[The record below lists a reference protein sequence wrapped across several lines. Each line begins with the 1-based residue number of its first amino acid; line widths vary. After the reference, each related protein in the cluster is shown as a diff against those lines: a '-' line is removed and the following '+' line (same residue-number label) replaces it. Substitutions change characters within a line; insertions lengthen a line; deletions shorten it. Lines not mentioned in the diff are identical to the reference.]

1 MQKRYTKV
9 LGLRSSSVL
18 SLGLACG
25 LGLAINSAQA
35 EISEKD
41 FAASIERYLKT
52 DSGMEKI
59 GSAMERYFQK
69 RQQEAL
75 KKQEEQQKAEVE
87 QQFKNPAKIDLNGS
101 PVKGPNNAKI
111 TIVEFSDFQCPY
123 CRRGYETMEQVAKM
137 YPNDVKIAFKHFPL
151 PFHNEA
157 EPAAKA
163 AWAAQQQGKFWE
175 YHEEL
180 FKNQD
185 KLGAEY
191 YVQLASSLKLDVE
204 KFKRDM
210 ASEAAAK
217 QVKADTEIGQK
228 NGIQGTPGFFVNG
241 VAVKG
246 AYPAE
251 HFKGIIERWL
261 KGAAPANG

>member
-1 MQKRYTKV
+1 MIKKK
-9 LGLRSSSVL
+9 SL
-18 SLGLACG
+18 SLALLLCG
-25 LGLAINSAQA
+25 LGLAVSTAQA
-35 EISEKD
+35 EISEQE
-41 FAASIERYLKT
+41 FANSIDKYLKT
-52 DSGMEKI
+52 DSGMEKL

-69 RQQEAL
+69 RQQEAM
-75 KKQEEQQKAEVE
+75 KKQEEQQKAEIE
-87 QQFKNPAKIDLNGS
+87 DQFKNPAKIDISGS
-101 PVKGPNNAKI
+101 PVKGPAGAKV

-123 CRRGYETMEQVAKM
+123 CRRGYETMEQVAKQ
-137 YPNDVKIAFKHFPL
+137 YPNDVKIVFKHFPL

-157 EPAAKA
+157 EPASKA

-185 KLGAEY
+185 KLGSEY
-191 YVQLASSLKLDVE
+191 YVELAKSLKLDVE
-204 KFKRDM
+204 KFKKDM

-217 QVKADTEIGQK
+217 QVKTDMEIGQK

-251 HFKGIIERWL
+251 HFKGIIDRWL
-261 KGAAPANG
+261 KGAPAAKS

>member
-1 MQKRYTKV
+1 MIKIK
-9 LGLRSSSVL
+9 SL
-18 SLGLACG
+18 SLALLLCGIGLA
-25 LGLAINSAQA
+25 APTAQA
-35 EISEKD
+35 EISDQD
-41 FAASIERYLKT
+41 FAKAIDKYLTT
-52 DSGMEKI
+52 DSGMEKL
-59 GSAMERYFQK
+59 GSSMERYFQK
-69 RQQEAL
+69 RQQEAM
-75 KKQEEQQKAEVE
+75 KKQEDQQKAELE
-87 QQFKNPAKIDLNGS
+87 DQFKNPVKIDISGS
-101 PVKGPNNAKI
+101 PVKGPADAKV

-123 CRRGYETMEQVAKM
+123 CRRGYETMEQLAKA
-137 YPNDVKIAFKHFPL
+137 YPKDVKIVFKHFPL

-157 EPAAKA
+157 EPASKA

-191 YVQLASSLKLDVE
+191 YVELAKSLKLDVD
-204 KFKRDM
+204 KFKKDM

-217 QVKADTEIGQK
+217 QIKVDTEIGQK

-251 HFKGIIERWL
+251 HFKGIIDRWL
-261 KGAAPANG
+261 KGAPAAKS

>member
-1 MQKRYTKV
+1 MMKIK
-9 LGLRSSSVL
+9 SL
-18 SLGLACG
+18 SFALLLCG
-25 LGLAINSAQA
+25 LSVSAPSA
-35 EISEKD
+35 NADISDKD
-41 FAASIERYLKT
+41 FSAALDKYLQS
-52 DSGMEKI
+52 DSGMEKL
-59 GSAMERYFQK
+59 GTAMERYFQK
-69 RQQEAL
+69 RQQEAM
-75 KKQEEQQKAEVE
+75 KKQEEQQQAELE
-87 QQFKNPAKIDLNGS
+87 QQFKNPVKIDTAGS
-101 PVKGPNNAKI
+101 PAKGPANAKV

-123 CRRGYETMEQVAKM
+123 CRRGYETMEQIAKA
-137 YPNDVKIAFKHFPL
+137 YPNDVKVVFKHFPL

-157 EPAAKA
+157 EPASKA

-191 YVQLASSLKLDVE
+191 YVELATNLKLDVE
-204 KFKRDM
+204 KFKKDM

-217 QVKADTEIGQK
+217 QIKADTELGQK

-251 HFKGIIERWL
+251 HFKGIIDRWL
-261 KGAAPANG
+261 KGAPAAKS

>member
-1 MQKRYTKV
+1 MINKK
-9 LGLRSSSVL
+9 SL
-18 SLGLACG
+18 SLAALVICG
-25 LGLAINSAQA
+25 LGLSIVPAKA

-41 FAASIERYLKT
+41 FASSIERYLKT
-52 DSGMEKI
+52 DSGMENL

-69 RQQEAL
+69 RQQEAM
-75 KKQEEQQKAEVE
+75 KKQEDQQKADLEN
-87 QQFKNPAKIDLNGS
+87 QFKNPVKIDITGS
-101 PVKGPNNAKI
+101 PVKGPASAKV

-123 CRRGYETMEQVAKM
+123 CKRGFDTMEQLIKA
-137 YPNDVKIAFKHFPL
+137 YPNDVKVVFKHFPL

-157 EPAAKA
+157 EPASKA

-175 YHEEL
+175 YHETL

-185 KLGAEY
+185 KLGADFY
-191 YVQLASSLKLDVE
+191 IKTATDLKLDVE
-204 KFKRDM
+204 KFKKDM

-217 QVKADTEIGQK
+217 QIKADTEIGQN

-251 HFKGIIERWL
+251 HFKGIIDRWL
-261 KGAAPANG
+261 KGGVPAKN